1 MTDTIPLFPLSTVL
15 FPVGR
20 MSLQI
25 FEPRY
30 LDLVSSCLK
39 SDSGFGVVWLR
50 EGSEV
55 QKEGS
60 AFNPKLAQIG
70 SYARIVDWDSLP
82 NGLLGLTIE
91 GEKKFRLISSSQRE
105 DKLHVAEIEWIEP
118 EPIIDLSEQSDDM
131 HSILSQLLEHP
142 HIERLKLAPEVNDV
156 STLSLLL
163 AQLLPIDEAIKF
175 DLLSTDEPI
184 SRLELLA
191 KLLEEYNE

>member
-1 MTDTIPLFPLSTVL
+1 MTQTIPLFPLSTVL

-25 FEPRY
+25 FESRY

-39 SDSGFGVVWLR
+39 GGTGFGVVWLR

-55 QKEGS
+55 QKEGT
-60 AFNPKLAQIG
+60 AFSPKLAQVG
-70 SYARIVDWDSLP
+70 TYANIVDWDSLP

-91 GEKKFRLISSSQRE
+91 GKKKFRLISSFQRD
-105 DKLHVAEIEWIEP
+105 DKLHMAEVEWIES
-118 EPIIDLSEQSDDM
+118 EPVIDLSGESEDM

-142 HIERLKLAPEVNDV
+142 HIERLKLAPDVNDI
-156 STLSLLL
+156 STLSFLL
-163 AQLLPIDEAIKF
+163 AQLLPINETVKF

-184 SRLELLA
+184 NRLEILA
-191 KLLEEYNE
+191 ELLEEFNQ